1 MTLRLPLLT
10 LLFLASTAHAG
21 SLVTRDG
28 QTLAGAVRLAGQQV
42 TVTTDAGP
50 RAFPLASVVS
60 ADFKTAANAAARP
73 GHGLRGEYFR
83 GKTLKRLFL
92 TRTDPQIDYA
102 WTQVFPHPAL
112 VQWGREFSV
121 RWTGQLRPDHSER
134 YTLIVNADDGVRVWI
149 GGQLVIDH
157 WRDQAGGDLTADVL
171 LEKDR
176 KYDLV
181 VEYYNGPGEA
191 RATLSWSSPSTPREV
206 IPADNLYPPAPTTSP
221 AATQAITIKTPSTD
235 NGPAFDR
242 ILLPDGSGLKAEY
255 FADRELEHLNLTRFD
270 PNVDANYYPD
280 TPPDPAVSPEGSIRW
295 TGMIE
300 PRYTEPYRFHAQAQ
314 RRVRLWINEQLVID
328 QWRGE
333 GGEFTSEPITLTA
346 GRRVSFRVEY
356 SSPNGFILCRLR
368 WSSKSQP
375 RDIIPPD
382 AFSIAPDEKLGRPV
396 LGLVYPAGDAFVAA
410 PQRIAL
416 HGTGLSPNGRITRWQ
431 FFNGNAPIAEF
442 NAQPFRFV
450 WDKPQPGVYK
460 LRAKLTDAAGVTA
473 RSDFSTLT
481 VTGKGDG
488 SVKAPWGDFYIANN
502 ELRIPGTSSQ
512 TGPGAFK
519 IDKAIGTLV
528 SDTEPDAG
536 QVVIQPLVG
545 DGQVIARVTSVEPG
559 NDDGIAGAMAGITIR
574 ENLKNRCK
582 QYSLLYGQPGEEP
595 VAQFARRQEQW
606 MNPVASE
613 RPMKIPTGADHDKDE
628 GTRPERAERVEGVWF
643 KLARHGQRVYAYTSN
658 DGKDWD
664 LFASERFD
672 GAPEAFVGLVAFS
685 RDGNKPAT
693 ATFDH
698 VRVIPG
704 APALESSAKGFL
716 TRGGTFVA
724 ADVYA
729 IDDDFVRYT
738 RNHTGAKIPVGE
750 VARVLF
756 KPLLSDHAEK
766 LSPGRTGVLMSGGD
780 FLEGDVRTLKDG
792 QASISSVLFGLRRV
806 PLNDDLTAIILHD
819 VSPEKTPYTLTT
831 LDGSTY
837 RAKSLTADAQAVKVE
852 DASLGQVSIPL
863 GTLSQLRAP

>member
-1 MTLRLPLLT
+1 MTLRLSLLLLLLPT
-10 LLFLASTAHAG
+10 LARAG
-21 SLVTRDG
+21 TLVTRDG
-28 QTLAGAVRLAGQQV
+28 QTLAGAVRLTGQQV

-50 RAFPLASVVS
+50 RAFPLASVLS
-60 ADFKTAANAAARP
+60 ADFKTPANATAQP
-73 GHGLRGEYFR
+73 GHGLHGEYFR
-83 GKTLKRLFL
+83 GKTLKHLLL
-92 TRTDPQIDYA
+92 TRTDPQLDYA
-102 WTQVFPHPAL
+102 WTQTFPHPSL

-121 RWTGQLRPDHSER
+121 RWTGQLRAEHSER
-134 YTLIVNADDGVRVWI
+134 YTLIANTDDGCRVWI

-157 WRDQAGGDLTADVL
+157 WQDSAGADVTADVV

-191 RATLSWSSPSTPREV
+191 RATLSWQSPSTPREV
-206 IPADNLYPPAPTTSP
+206 IPPDNLYLPVPATNPS
-221 AATQAITIKTPSTD
+221 TQAITIKTPSTD
-235 NGPAFDR
+235 NGPTFER
-242 ILLPDGSGLKAEY
+242 ILQADTSGLKAEY

-295 TGMIE
+295 SGMIE
-300 PRYTEPYRFHAQAQ
+300 PRYTEEYRFHCQAQ
-314 RRVRLWINEQLVID
+314 RRVRVWVNEQLLID
-328 QWRGE
+328 QWKGE
-333 GGEFTSEPITLTA
+333 GGEFTSEPIALTA
-346 GRRVSFRVEY
+346 GRKVSFRAEY

-375 RDIIPPD
+375 RDTIPPD

-396 LGLVYPAGDAFVAA
+396 LGLVYPAGDSFVAA

-431 FFNGNAPIAEF
+431 FFNGNAPIADF

-460 LRAKLTDAAGVTA
+460 IRGKLTDAAGVTA
-473 RSDFSTLT
+473 LSDVATLT

-488 SVKAPWGDFYIANN
+488 SIKAPWGDFYIANN
-502 ELRIPGTSSQ
+502 DMRIPGTASQ

-519 IDKAIGTLV
+519 IDKALGTLV

-536 QVVIQPLVG
+536 HVVIQPLIG

-559 NDDGIAGAMAGITIR
+559 NDDNIAGAMGGITIR

-582 QYSLLYGQPGEEP
+582 EFSLLYGQPGEES

-613 RPMKIPTGADHDKDE
+613 RQMKIPTH
-628 GTRPERAERVEGVWF
+628 PENDRDGVWF
-643 KLARHGQRVYAYTSN
+643 KLARHGQRIYAYTST
-658 DGKDWD
+658 DGKDWE
-664 LFASERFD
+664 LFASERFE
-672 GAPEAFVGLVAFS
+672 GGPEAFVGLVAFS
-685 RDGNKPAT
+685 RDGGKPAT

-724 ADVYA
+724 AEVYA

-738 RNHTGAKIPVGE
+738 RNHAPGKIPVGE

-792 QASISSVLFGLRRV
+792 QASISSVLFGLRRLPV
-806 PLNDDLTAIILHD
+806 NDDLTALILHD

-837 RAKSLTADAQAVKVE
+837 RAKSLATDVQTVKLE
-852 DASLGQVSIPL
+852 DASLGQVSLPL
-863 GTLSQLRAP
+863 GTLSQLKVP